1 MRLELHGYH
10 ERISSLRA
18 GLRTWLDHISRLRR
32 LAAEYGTLCDQLTT
46 TLENA
51 RSQADKPVPDQA
63 DLLAED
69 IQLTE
74 VSCLWFIFVLRG
86 SDRDE
91 ISMQFLLGIFRHH
104 GFIHEWLSSC
114 PLRFMDSSSFEVLR
128 YDII

>member
-86 SDRDE
+86 SGRDE
-91 ISMQFLLGIFRHH
+91 ITMQFASRDFQPCWIYIQCAPHFVPISNV
-104 GFIHEWLSSC
+104 FI
-114 PLRFMDSSSFEVLR
+114 D
-128 YDII
+128 